1 MPGTTTCEALPFLC
15 LSDVMARQ
23 SIQDLASAADFVLAR
38 IASDV
43 AVVDA
48 RPKAQMRRLLSNQ
61 ATVAGS
67 YTVAT
72 YDTTDFE
79 PGLPSPVW
87 CSQGSGTITPT
98 VAGIYFVEGRLRRDA
113 SASSYVLDLQYNG
126 VTQVAR
132 KFDTAADGGV
142 TDSLGVQALVVVN
155 FAGTNALRMRFQ
167 PTTVASA
174 IRQARFAAQWIN
186 RCNPVLN
193 PNPYFE
199 KSVANWHNTAG
210 VNTLTWSTAQKYRGN
225 ASLEVT
231 PGAINWSVGNSHFPG
246 IVVGTIYQ
254 GVAFVRPATT
264 QNMHAELRWFT
275 AADAFIS
282 TTTGATISCTGG
294 AWTMIHVSG
303 TAPATAAR
311 CQMVID
317 HDGAAAVVTYIDDAQ
332 VYDACG

>member
-23 SIQDLASAADFVLAR
+23 SIQDLASAADFALNR

-43 AVVDA
+43 ALIDA
-48 RPKAQMRRLLSNQ
+48 RPKAQMRRILSNQ

-67 YTVAT
+67 YTVCT

-79 PGLPSPVW
+79 PASPTPAW
-87 CSQGSGTITPT
+87 CSQGAGTITPT
-98 VAGIYFVEGRLRRDA
+98 VAGLYFVEGRVRRDNI
-113 SASSYVLDLQYNG
+113 ASSYVVDLQYNA
-126 VTQVAR
+126 VTKVAR
-132 KFDTAADGGV
+132 KFDTDAEFM
-142 TDSLGVQALVVVN
+142 GVQALIVVN
-155 FAGTNALRMRFQ
+155 FAGTNALRMRMQ
-167 PTTVASA
+167 PTTVAAA
-174 IRQARFAAQWIN
+174 IRSSRFAAQWIN

-193 PNPYFE
+193 NNPYFE
-199 KSVANWHNTAG
+199 RNITSWFNTG
-210 VNTLTWSTAQKYRGN
+210 GSNTLVWSTAQKYRGN

-246 IVVGTIYQ
+246 VVVGSIYQ

-264 QNMHAELRWFT
+264 QNMHAELRWYT
-275 AADAFIS
+275 APDVFLS
-282 TTTGATISCTGG
+282 TTTGATISATGG
-294 AWTMIHVSG
+294 AWTMLHVSG

-311 CQMVID
+311 AQLVID

-332 VYDACG
+332 VYKAC